1 MINFHLGLEIWKR
14 NMIEPLR
21 DTLVKLLLE
30 GIHQDRQ
37 GIARTTSLPII
48 RGVIQSFVDVQQ
60 YKKKDKMEV
69 IHLLTWY
76 SVNV

>member
-1 MINFHLGLEIWKR
+1 MGVINFHVGLEIWKR

-30 GIHQDRQ
+30 GIYQDRQ
-37 GIARTTSLPII
+37 GVAHTAALPII

-69 IHLLTWY
+69 ICVLIY
-76 SVNV
+76 STI